1 MNKSLDDTV
10 TKLAFS
16 YVNHKIYIYIYT
28 HCQSHPVF
36 AKSNLSFQPTN
47 ASQQK
52 RRRAEIGG

>member
-1 MNKSLDDTV
+1 MNTSLDDTV

-16 YVNHKIYIYIYT
+16 YVNHNIYIYT
-28 HCQSHPVF
+28 HCQSHPIF
-36 AKSNLSFQPTN
+36 AKTNLSFQPTN